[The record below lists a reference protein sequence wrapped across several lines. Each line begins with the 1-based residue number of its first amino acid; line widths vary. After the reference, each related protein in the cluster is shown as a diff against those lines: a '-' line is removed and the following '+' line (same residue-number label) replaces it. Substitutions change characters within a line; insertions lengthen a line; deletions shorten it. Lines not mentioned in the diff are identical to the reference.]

1 MSSSTLALVG
11 APQGGGSGGLVL
23 LIQFAAIIAIFWFL
37 LIRPQ
42 RKAQKRHREML
53 EALKR
58 GDEVVT
64 EGGIIGEV
72 VHLREDRVTVRTA
85 DNTRLVITRQKIA
98 RINTGAEAESREKE

>member
-1 MSSSTLALVG
+1 MMTFLA
-11 APQGGGSGGLVL
+11 APQNGGSTGLVL

-42 RKAQKRHREML
+42 RKAQQRHREML
-53 EALKR
+53 AALKR

-72 VHLREDRVTVRTA
+72 VHLREDRITIRTA
-85 DNTRLVITRQKIA
+85 DNTRLLVARQKIA
-98 RINTGAEAESREKE
+98 RIMTGSEAELQEKG

>member
-1 MSSSTLALVG
+1 MSSSTLAIVG
-11 APQGGGSGGLVL
+11 VPQDGGSTGLVL

-42 RKAQKRHREML
+42 RKAQQRHRQML

-72 VHLREDRVTVRTA
+72 VHLREDRVTIRTA

-98 RINTGAEAESREKE
+98 RINTGVEAESQEKG